1 MPLTKPRN
9 ASDDT
14 SGCLPHQVSFGEAGA
29 RFCIGRYYGTVEMLC
44 VSMSR
49 IGGSQSIDFTALAAL
64 CTNRLPPSS
73 LRVLRLSGNQLAG
86 IDAVGGGE
94 RKEAGVNEILEM
106 LQSGDC
112 ELDELDMSMNMLSTD
127 DAQALLQ
134 ASMEPSAGRRCSVRQ
149 LRINQWAVPVELLVQ
164 EELFVLDL
172 SRQKIGPPDAELLAA
187 TLLTRRRLQ
196 PTCLNLSGNALGTE
210 GALTIVRAIVKRASG
225 NWRVPLRELHLAN
238 VKLRAEGAALLL
250 RELQHL
256 PSLVLLDL
264 SSNPLLSKVSPSRGS
279 PLIATDGIRTHLSLP
294 PSSGRLAREPERG
307 RQPSGAL
314 RGREPPRL
322 HGGSGGSP

>member
-1 MPLTKPRN
+1 MPLTTPRN

-29 RFCIGRYYGTVEMLC
+29 RVCIGRYYGTVEMLC

-49 IGGSQSIDFTALAAL
+49 IGGSQSIDFTALAVL
-64 CTNRLPPSS
+64 CTNRLPPGS
-73 LRVLRLSGNQLAG
+73 LRVLRLSGNQIAG

-112 ELDELDMSMNMLSTD
+112 ELDELDLSMNMLSTD

-172 SRQKIGPPDAELLAA
+172 SHQKIGPPDAELLAA

-196 PTCLNLSGNALGTE
+196 PTCLVLSGNALGAE
-210 GALTIVRAIVKRASG
+210 GALAIVRSIVKRASG

-238 VKLRAEGAALLL
+238 VKLRAEGAAVLL

-264 SSNPLLSKVSPSRGS
+264 SSNPLLTKVIAVDYRDGPLKGKVSPSRGS
-279 PLIATDGIRTHLSLP
+279 PLIATDGTCTHLSLP

-307 RQPSGAL
+307 
-314 RGREPPRL
+314 
-322 HGGSGGSP
+322 